1 MTTSSSAEIAVPEP
15 EPSDAVAQF
24 MSEFADSAPVGLE
37 DIGSEDIRMAKVT
50 IVHDEGL
57 FKDDLTGETF
67 EVLDT
72 VLLGVIKER
81 VLFDSDMDA
90 KDKLLCK
97 SRDAVV
103 GHPTE
108 AFPMLTF
115 REKNGTVET
124 DGTITCKTCPFAQW
138 GSHPDPARK
147 VPYCTEQMSFP
158 LTLPGSDDA
167 AGIVTFQRS
176 ALSNVRSYLSAF
188 VRSRKPLFA
197 NRTTITLEK
206 GKKGSVVF
214 STPKFVRGAENTD
227 ADQMRRWSEQY
238 TSIRLGRGQR
248 ADDDDAVGAAP
259 AASAAEWT
267 SGGPVDADAPF

>member
-1 MTTSSSAEIAVPEP
+1 MTSSTEIATTGAA
-15 EPSDAVAQF
+15 PSSEVEKF
-24 MSEFADSAPVGLE
+24 MSEFASDSAPVGLE
-37 DIGSEDIRMAKVT
+37 DIGADDIRMAKVS
-50 IVHDEGL
+50 IVHDEGV
-57 FKDDLTGETF
+57 FVDDLTGEKFDT
-67 EVLDT
+67 LDT

-81 VLFDSDMDA
+81 VLFDSNMDA

-103 GHPTE
+103 GNPTE
-108 AFPMLTF
+108 AFPMLSF
-115 REKNGTVET
+115 REKNGVVEA

-138 GSHPDPARK
+138 GSHPDPNRQ

-227 ADQMRRWSEQY
+227 AGQMQRWAEQY
-238 TSIRLGRGQR
+238 QSIRAGRGQR
-248 ADDDDAVGAAP
+248 DDETPAP
-259 AASAAEWT
+259 AAVAAAASEWT